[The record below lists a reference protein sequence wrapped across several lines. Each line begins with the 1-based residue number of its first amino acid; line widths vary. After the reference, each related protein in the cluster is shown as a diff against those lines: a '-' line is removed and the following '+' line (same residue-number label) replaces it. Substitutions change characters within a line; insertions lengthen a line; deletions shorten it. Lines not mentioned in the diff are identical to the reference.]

1 MLRMQLFDVAQRA
14 LIPAGASSSDLR
26 QIQEEATPLH
36 SPSNSPRAH
45 PATMASRQ
53 VPAFSPGQ
61 ITAAQSEQQ
70 KSMVAYSMMVRVLSF
85 LELSFTYASTC
96 NSD

>member
-1 MLRMQLFDVAQRA
+1 MQLSDVEQRA
-14 LIPAGASSSDLR
+14 LMPAGASSSDLR

-45 PATMASRQ
+45 PATMASTQ

-61 ITAAQSEQQ
+61 ITAAQVEQQ
-70 KSMVAYSMMVRVLSF
+70 KSMVAYSMLVRVLNF
-85 LELSFTYASTC
+85 LELSFACVKTC
-96 NSD
+96 NSDS